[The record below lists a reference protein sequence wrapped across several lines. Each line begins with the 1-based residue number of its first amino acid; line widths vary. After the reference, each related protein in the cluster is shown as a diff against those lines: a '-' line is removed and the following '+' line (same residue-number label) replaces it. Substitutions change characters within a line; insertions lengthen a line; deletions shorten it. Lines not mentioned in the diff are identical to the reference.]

1 MISTSAGNDES
12 NNNGHSCILAWG
24 DLRRR
29 DPSVLAD
36 AAVDPVLNFAISQLQ
51 GAMVTRCHDNGFNA
65 WPEEDHHRLS
75 DLIYRIWEEMAQ
87 DRWVR
92 SRNRAEPIKRVPTQ
106 PEARKVVFQ

>member
-12 NNNGHSCILAWG
+12 NNNGHSHILAWG
-24 DLRRR
+24 DLWQR
-29 DPSVLAD
+29 DLSVLAD

-51 GAMVTRCHDNGFNA
+51 GAMVTGCHDNGFNA
-65 WPEEDHHRLS
+65 WPEVDHHRLS
-75 DLIYRIWEEMAQ
+75 DLIYRIWEQMAQ